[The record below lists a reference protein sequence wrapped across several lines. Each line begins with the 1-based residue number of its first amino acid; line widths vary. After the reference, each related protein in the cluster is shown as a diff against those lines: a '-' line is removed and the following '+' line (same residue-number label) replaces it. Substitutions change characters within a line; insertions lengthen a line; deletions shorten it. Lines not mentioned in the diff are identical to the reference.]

1 MATFLGQ
8 NAEIF
13 VIDSDLK
20 PPKTDKEFLAHGLMQ
35 MLIELAP
42 LELEKYVA
50 KNYNDWQ
57 RASGGRLLIQTALSN
72 GENLKQLASRDY
84 AKILGMADEV
94 YNHINANIDTA
105 LGYDN
110 HCDCL
115 ASVLDNMMVE
125 AVFDHSSILM
135 SNSINGSIDDWDEF
149 SLGTGCPGGQVWH
162 LATYS
167 LVHNTDLSEVC
178 SVDDLTDRDV
188 DDVMMRLLNA
198 QDYGA
203 LKPGDI
209 QYLVEN
215 NAAEWIA
222 DCHKNKWTELGQ
234 F

>member
-1 MATFLGQ
+1 MTELIVENAT
-8 NAEIF
+8 IF
-13 VIDSDLK
+13 QIGDDLK

-42 LELEKYVA
+42 LEIERYVA
-50 KNYNDWQ
+50 KNYHDWQ

-72 GENLKQLASRDY
+72 GENLKQIASRDY
-84 AKILGMADEV
+84 AKILGMTDEV

-135 SNSINGSIDDWDEF
+135 SNSINGSIDDWDDF
-149 SLGTGCPGGQVWH
+149 SLETGCPGGQVWY

-178 SVDDLTDRDV
+178 SVDDLTDRDM
-188 DDVMMRLLNA
+188 DDIMLHLLNTE
-198 QDYGA
+198 DYHD

-209 QYLVEN
+209 QHLVEN
-215 NAAEWIA
+215 NAAEWIG
-222 DCHKNKWTELGQ
+222 DYRKSNQTNP
-234 F
+234 